1 MPQGARYCA
10 ACKFHQGVWAQF
22 WSQLKIQDLM
32 GVMSVGALA
41 ITSIVG
47 GTLNANA
54 LNPHSDIKASL
65 LACHEDRVEF
75 AISNIGNRSA
85 FIGTGSAAA
94 NVRGQPVGG
103 VLPLVLH
110 EQVVL
115 KPGET
120 KPVTFDIKSPLPL
133 LATADDR
140 QQCWLGLAFT
150 WVEPG
155 AQNRTVTGICGCPAV
170 AE

>member
-1 MPQGARYCA
+1 MPEGAGYCA
-10 ACKFHQGVWAQF
+10 VCKFHQGAWTQF

-47 GTLNANA
+47 GTLNAHA
-54 LNPHSDIKASL
+54 LDPHSNVRASL
-65 LACHEDRVEF
+65 LACHQTQVEF
-75 AISNIGNRSA
+75 ALSNIGNRSA
-85 FIGTGSAAA
+85 FIGSGSAAA

-103 VLPLVLH
+103 ILPLVPH
-110 EQVVL
+110 EPVVL

-120 KPVTFDIKSPLPL
+120 KPVTFDIKSDLPL
-133 LATADDR
+133 LATEDDR
-140 QQCWLGLAFT
+140 LHCWLGLAFT

-155 AQNRTVTGICGCPAV
+155 ARNKMVKGRCGCPAV
-170 AE
+170 A